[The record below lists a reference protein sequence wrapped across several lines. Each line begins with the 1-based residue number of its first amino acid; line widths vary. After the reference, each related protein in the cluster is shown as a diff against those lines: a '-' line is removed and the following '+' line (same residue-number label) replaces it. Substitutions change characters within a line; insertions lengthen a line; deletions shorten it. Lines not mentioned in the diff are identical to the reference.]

1 MITIGIDCGQTG
13 GVSIVEDGQFV
24 TGKRMPIITRGKF
37 KHVDIR
43 ALMQWI
49 TPETTASRGMTFV
62 IESVHAMPAQGVSS
76 SFAFGRAAGGVE
88 AWAMAYGLP
97 VEFVTPAKWK
107 KDLGLTSD
115 KQASLDACKL
125 HFGENK
131 LWDVKANDGIAE
143 SALIAL
149 WWQRQS
155 SKLQGDER

>member
-13 GVSIVEDGQFV
+13 GVAAVHNGQFLMG
-24 TGKRMPIITRGKF
+24 TRMPILQRGKW

-43 ALMQWI
+43 ALMKWEHRVD
-49 TPETTASRGMTFV
+49 PDPLGYTFV

-76 SFAFGRAAGGVE
+76 SFAFGRATGGVE
-88 AWAMAYGLP
+88 AWAMAYGAP
-97 VEFVTPAKWK
+97 VEWVSPAKWK
-107 KDLGLTSD
+107 KAMGVNAD
-115 KQASLDACKL
+115 KQSSLDACKL

-143 SALIAL
+143 AALIAL

-155 SKLQGDER
+155 H

>member
-13 GVSIVEDGQFV
+13 GIAIVEDGKFIS
-24 TGKRMPIITRGKF
+24 GKRMPIIQRGKW

-49 TPETTASRGMTFV
+49 TPETTASRGVTFV

-97 VEFVTPAKWK
+97 VEWVSPAKWK
-107 KDLGLTSD
+107 KAMGLSSD
-115 KQASLDACKL
+115 KQASMDACKL
-125 HFGENK
+125 HFGAHPF
-131 LWDVKANDGIAE
+131 WDVKANDGIAE
-143 SALIAL
+143 AALIAL
-149 WWQRQS
+149 WWQRNA
-155 SKLQGDER
+155 